1 MKTLVTFIITLILFF
16 LTITGNANSSLKANF
31 TTGNPEIK
39 SINSMTFGPKGILFI
54 GDSKSAQIV
63 AIDVS
68 SHPKVDNSKVKIDL
82 LDQLIADMLGTTTD
96 QIQITDMA
104 VNPENNN
111 IYLSVHHGSGTAI
124 LFKVDNNKLK
134 PVSLDNISHS
144 KTSLLDPIAMDAKD
158 KRGRELRKWAV
169 ADMQYTSGK
178 IMLSGLS
185 NKEFGSTFRSIDF
198 PFTKEQNYSSLE
210 IYHAAHGK
218 YETHAPI
225 KAFVPTKIKG
235 SSHII
240 AGYTCTPLVIFPTDQ
255 IKPGVHNK
263 GRTVAELGSGN
274 SPVDMIE
281 VENGG
286 KRYLLIANS
295 NRPLMK
301 MEFSDLEAYEGSL
314 TTPVIKKGAA
324 VGVDYV
330 NLPFVNVQQLD
341 NYGPS
346 GFLIVQRESNGNL
359 VLKQGRTWWIEK

>member
-1 MKTLVTFIITLILFF
+1 MKTLVTFTITLILF
-16 LTITGNANSSLKANF
+16 LLAIVGYSNSSLKANF
-31 TTGNPEIK
+31 TTGNPKIM
-39 SINSMTFGPKGILFI
+39 SINSMTFGPEGILFI

-63 AIDVS
+63 AVDLS

-82 LDQLIADMLGTTTD
+82 LDKLIADMLGSTID
-96 QIQITDMA
+96 QIQITDMV

-111 IYLSVHHGSGTAI
+111 IYLSVHHGSGTAL
-124 LFKVDNNKLK
+124 LFRVDNNALK

-144 KTSLLDPIAMDAKD
+144 KTTLLDPIAKDAKD

-169 ADMQYTSGK
+169 ADMKYTSNT
-178 IMLSGLS
+178 IMVSGLS

-198 PFTKEQNYSSLE
+198 PFTKEQNYGSLE
-210 IYHAAHGK
+210 IYHAAHGQ

-225 KAFVPTKIKG
+225 KTFIPTKIKG
-235 SSHII
+235 NSHII
-240 AGYTCTPLVIFPTDQ
+240 AGYTCTPLVIFSKDQ

-281 VENGG
+281 VENEG
-286 KRYLLIANS
+286 KRYLLIANT

-301 MEFSDLEAYEGSL
+301 MDFSDLEAYEDSL
-314 TTPVIKKGAA
+314 TTPVTKKGAA

-341 NYGPS
+341 KYGSS

-359 VLKQGRTWWIEK
+359 ALKQGNTWWIKK